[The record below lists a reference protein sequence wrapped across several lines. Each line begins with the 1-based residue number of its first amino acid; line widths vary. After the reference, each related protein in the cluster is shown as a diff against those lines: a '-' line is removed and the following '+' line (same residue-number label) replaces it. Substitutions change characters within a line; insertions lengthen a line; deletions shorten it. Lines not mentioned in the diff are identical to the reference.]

1 MRLLITGHDAAG
13 KAVFSHA
20 GPPPRSSYPGSYEF
34 WSTKGPISVPDPTAP
49 DAPAAIDYFP
59 AEGETA
65 FISVTVPPDSETSE
79 ATVDESEVS
88 EEMQRYFE
96 DPDDIAVHTTDTI
109 DYVVI
114 VSGRGELELDD
125 GRKEVVEAGD
135 CVVQRGTR
143 HAWRNPGDE
152 PLVLV
157 AALIG
162 ARRR

>member
-1 MRLLITGHDAAG
+1 MRLLITVHDAAG

-34 WSTKGPISVPDPTAP
+34 WSTKGPISAPDPTAP

-79 ATVDESEVS
+79 ATVYESEVS

-114 VSGRGELELDD
+114 VSGRGE
-125 GRKEVVEAGD
+125 
-135 CVVQRGTR
+135 
-143 HAWRNPGDE
+143 
-152 PLVLV
+152 
-157 AALIG
+157 
-162 ARRR
+162 